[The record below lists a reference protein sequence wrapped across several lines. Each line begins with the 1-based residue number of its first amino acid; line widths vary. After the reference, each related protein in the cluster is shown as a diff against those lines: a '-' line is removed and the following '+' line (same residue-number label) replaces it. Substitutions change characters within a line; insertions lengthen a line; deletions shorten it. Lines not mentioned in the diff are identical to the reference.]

1 MLDFE
6 LDDIRNKYPG
16 FYNIYPIENEISIHS
31 ITKDSLLNKG
41 GKYFLD
47 DYYGRIIESN
57 SVSPYGDG
65 RKSGYYLRHYP
76 EKIIDT
82 LRVPFRKIPI
92 YELDGTR
99 QIQEL
104 IETIAEENPSHSI
117 LLRGQTTFYPLDR
130 KKSETAFLYGEDS
143 VKEPSFQPS
152 FLRSNF
158 NETFIYSLW
167 HSQTALLL
175 DDVGVDLSKFLT
187 AKQLR
192 DYYDDVTKIKG
203 SPHFTPIA
211 LGFAQHYGM
220 PSIGLD
226 LTKDLKVALWF
237 AANRLDINN
246 EGIASTYPIS
256 DFSDSTLYIFRCPD
270 EAVFS
275 HKQIKPKFINNT
287 RPDRQDAWFSHV
299 GWGLAKNQLASYLV
313 CGVRLTSNILN
324 LFEATYAKYL
334 FPSRNEDLVLN
345 TFLDIV
351 ENEKYIGEVRRA
363 LNKIYTLKE

>member
-6 LDDIRNKYPG
+6 LNDLRNKYPG

-31 ITKDSLLNKG
+31 VTKDSFSNKE

-47 DYYGRIIESN
+47 NYYGRIIKSN
-57 SVSPYGDG
+57 SVFPYGDG
-65 RKSGYYLRHYP
+65 KKLGYYLPHYQ

-92 YELDGTR
+92 YELDSTI

-104 IETIAEENPSHSI
+104 IETVIKENTSYSI
-117 LLRGQTTFYPLDR
+117 LLRGQTKFYASDR
-130 KKSETAFLYGEDS
+130 EKSETAFLYGDDFA
-143 VKEPSFQPS
+143 KEPSFQPS

-158 NETFIYSLW
+158 NETFIYGLW

-175 DDVGVDLSKFLT
+175 DDVGVDLSRFLT
-187 AKQLR
+187 NKQIEEYR
-192 DYYDDVTKIKG
+192 EDITKIKG

-237 AANRLDINN
+237 ATNQLVIDK
-246 EGIASTYPIS
+246 EGIAATYPIS
-256 DFSDSTLYIFRCPD
+256 DFSESTLYIFRCPED
-270 EAVFS
+270 AVFS
-275 HKQIKPKFINNT
+275 HQHIKPKFINDT

-313 CGVRLTSNILN
+313 CGVRLTPNILS
-324 LFEATYAKYL
+324 LFEPTYAKYL
-334 FPSRNEDLVLN
+334 FPSRDEDLVLN

-351 ENEKYIGEVRRA
+351 ENKKYIGEVRRA
-363 LNKIYTLKE
+363 LNKIYSLKE